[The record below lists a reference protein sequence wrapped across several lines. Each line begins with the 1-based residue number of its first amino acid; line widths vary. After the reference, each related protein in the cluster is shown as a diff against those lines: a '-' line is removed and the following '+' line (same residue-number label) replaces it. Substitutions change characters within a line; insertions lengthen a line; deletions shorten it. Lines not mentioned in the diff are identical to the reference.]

1 MQNLQVALSERVTV
15 FDRAR
20 GGLFVLCGD
29 PSVHMIAYDF
39 VKKPLANH
47 RVITVIDGGN
57 VFDPYVVTRMAH
69 GLGQDPKT
77 FLSRILIS
85 RSFTCHQTHALTRKV
100 LASFNAHQFPL
111 ILVLGLLTTF
121 YDEEVPIA
129 ERRQLLEKTL
139 HDLKEIARRGTKV
152 LITSPDPQS
161 AAPAPMSK
169 LLLDAADA
177 AVRLDPESDGLSLTV
192 LKEVPEPVAVAQR

>member
-1 MQNLQVALSERVTV
+1 MQDIQIAISERVSV

-47 RVITVIDGGN
+47 RIITVIDGGN
-57 VFDPYVVTRMAH
+57 VFDPYAVTRMAH
-69 GLGQDPKT
+69 SLGQDPRA

-85 RSFTCHQTHALTRKV
+85 RSFTCHQTQALTRKV

-139 HDLKEIARRGTKV
+139 HDLKEIAQRGTKV
-152 LITSPDPQS
+152 LITSPDAQS
-161 AAPAPMSK
+161 AAPAAMSK
-169 LLLDAADA
+169 LLIDAADA
-177 AVRLDPESDGLSLTV
+177 VARLDPDSDGLSLAV
-192 LKEVPEPVAVAQR
+192 LKEVPEQAAVAQR